1 MLWREEVIALHE
13 AEFSDVEL
21 THLYVD
27 NAAMQIV
34 REPGNST

>member
-1 MLWREEVIALHE
+1 MGTSALWREEVTALHE

-34 REPGNST
+34 RA